1 MNSAFHFRKSDNISL
16 MFPCSSLVDAVKV
29 TSLSNTRRVELE
41 MNLDEAKLQLR
52 EARAKDFNAGRLFR
66 LEIENADLLKQ
77 IDLYKVA
84 LEEARQLLLSHAHQS
99 HVDLPL
105 QLETLRRDLRSTDA
119 ALLSAQASRDAALK
133 ELEKLRFQFDKSKRL
148 SGTFFSENADISK
161 VPDVGC
167 SSSGAVDSHM
177 CESVSSNFGSIF
189 KHAERRRFS
198 NRTFIAADSSSTDFP
213 ANSTYQ
219 SSTFVPPHTPAP
231 APLAGIGVRLGLKT
245 SGKLAVD
252 ESEAVFAV
260 LRPTLLHH
268 IVK

>member
-1 MNSAFHFRKSDNISL
+1 
-16 MFPCSSLVDAVKV
+16 
-29 TSLSNTRRVELE
+29 
-41 MNLDEAKLQLR
+41 MNLDEAKSQLR
-52 EARAKDFNAGRLFR
+52 DARAKDFNAGRLFR
-66 LEIENADLLKQ
+66 LEIENADLHKE

-133 ELEKLRFQFDKSKRL
+133 ELEKLRFQFDASQRL
-148 SGTFFSENADISK
+148 NGTYFSENADIPK
-161 VPDVGC
+161 VPDLSS
-167 SSSGAVDSHM
+167 SSSGAVDSHEM
-177 CESVSSNFGSIF
+177 RESASSNFGSIF
-189 KHAERRRFS
+189 KHAERHFS
-198 NRTFIAADSSSTDFP
+198 NRSFIAADSTSSTDFP
-213 ANSTYQ
+213 TKLTYQ
-219 SSTFVPPHTPAP
+219 SSTFIPPHTSAP

-260 LRPTLLHH
+260 MRSTLLHH